1 MFLSKYQDAAISQH
15 LDKTNQSNCSTVNQ
29 NSDSAPKDGE
39 SSPNTAS
46 EDINPDMD
54 GAVTISEGYEQD
66 YSDTDGQYSSQSTSS
81 TESNYNDFSS
91 QFATGSDRE
100 MVNDSTSIN
109 SSSSG
114 KRTGTL
120 NITVKLPE

>member
-1 MFLSKYQDAAISQH
+1 
-15 LDKTNQSNCSTVNQ
+15 
-29 NSDSAPKDGE
+29 
-39 SSPNTAS
+39 
-46 EDINPDMD
+46 MD

-91 QFATGSDRE
+91 QFATGSDSE
-100 MVNDSTSIN
+100 VVKDSTSTN